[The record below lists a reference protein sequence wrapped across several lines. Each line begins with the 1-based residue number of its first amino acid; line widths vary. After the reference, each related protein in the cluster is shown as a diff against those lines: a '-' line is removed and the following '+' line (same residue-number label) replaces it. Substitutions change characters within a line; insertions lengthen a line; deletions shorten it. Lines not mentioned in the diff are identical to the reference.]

1 MKATLVDEA
10 GVLLLKHGFTVKT
23 LSRGCFDLVAR
34 KEDAILLVKALEDA
48 NSISS
53 EYAEAMLKISGYI
66 GASPTIVA
74 KKAGSPLE
82 DGVVYLRFGVYTLS
96 CGTLGSTLD
105 NKLPFLL
112 SSKAGLTAAV
122 VGGLLKKKRE
132 ESGYSLGEVSRKV
145 GVSKRMITRY
155 ESGGAD
161 ISVNRA
167 YSLQKL
173 FGRNIFRKI
182 DLFGRAKAVPASRKS
197 EFAEKYTKLGFEAD
211 DAKKVPFDVIA
222 RKDREIIFTEIGE
235 KTNPQ
240 LLPLQKLIEAD
251 TLVIFKKKKPKGIPA
266 LTKKEFLG
274 YDSAKELIKFL
285 KEFE

>member
-1 MKATLVDEA
+1 MKATLVDDA

-23 LSRGCFDLVAR
+23 LSRGCFDIAAR
-34 KEDAILLVKALEDA
+34 KEATILLIKVLEDA

-66 GASPTIVA
+66 GASPLIVA
-74 KKAGSPLE
+74 KKAGSLLE
-82 DGVVYLRFGVYTLS
+82 GGVVYLRFGVYTLS
-96 CGTLGSTLD
+96 HETFRSTLD
-105 NKLPFLL
+105 NKFPFLL

-132 ESGYSLGEVSRKV
+132 ALGYSLGEVSRKV

-155 ESGGAD
+155 ESGVAD
-161 ISVNRA
+161 VSVNKA

-173 FGRNIFRKI
+173 FGRNIFRGI
-182 DLFGRAKAVPASRKS
+182 DIFGRAKAVPSSGKS
-197 EFAEKYTKLGFEAD
+197 EFAEKYTELGFEAD

-222 RKDREIIFTEIGE
+222 RKEREIIFTEIGE
-235 KTNPQ
+235 KTSPQ

-251 TLVIFKKKKPKGIPA
+251 TLVIFKKKKPEGIPA
-266 LTKKEFLG
+266 LTKKEFLE
-274 YDSAKELIKFL
+274 YESAGELIKFL